1 MLDTGKR
8 YFDAHAVTDKKARHN
23 SQEADVH
30 MPGAPHHYVWC
41 TLILQLIKT
50 VQVNKLPPHLE
61 KDLAQL
67 KAHCVEVKNP
77 TQLEDAVQV
86 CRVSRAFKQGEAK

>member
-8 YFDAHAVTDKKARHN
+8 YFDAHAVTDKKAKQT
-23 SQEADVH
+23 QEADVH

-50 VQVNKLPPHLE
+50 VEANELPPHLE

-67 KAHCVEVKNP
+67 KAHCAE
-77 TQLEDAVQV
+77 
-86 CRVSRAFKQGEAK
+86 